1 MTTPP
6 PLKQET
12 LKLLEEL
19 MRVSRRDY
27 SGIMLDQPDWTEL
40 SAKSYPRS
48 EIEDPLVVMLDYQT
62 PIPDWFE
69 DEDRVEHLGNSSY
82 RDGISVWRL
91 KAPKDLTELAL
102 TTPLVPKSQL
112 LD

>member
-1 MTTPP
+1 
-6 PLKQET
+6 
-12 LKLLEEL
+12 
-19 MRVSRRDY
+19 MRVPRRDY

-69 DEDRVEHLGNSSY
+69 DRVEHLGNSSY

-91 KAPKDLTELAL
+91 KDPKDLTELAL
-102 TTPLVPKSQL
+102 TTPLLSKSIL